1 LITKLNMTNYEMQGG
16 GMEADFVIVGSG
28 SSGSALASRLS
39 EDGKNS
45 VLVLEYGG
53 TDTSPLIQMPGA
65 LSFPM
70 NMPRYDWG
78 YFSEPEP
85 HLGGRKLAC
94 PRGKVIG
101 GSSSINGMVYVR
113 GHAGDY
119 DNWSDTGAEG
129 WSYADVLPYFLRMEN
144 WHDSG
149 QGGDPEW
156 RGKNG
161 PLHITR
167 GKRDIPLHKA
177 FVDAGIQ
184 AGFELTKDYNGEQ
197 QEGFS
202 PMEQT
207 VWKGQRW
214 SAANAYLKPALK
226 RSNLDLHNCLARRII
241 MDGKRAVG
249 VEVQRGSDVYIVHAR
264 REVIIAASAINSP
277 KLLML
282 SGIGPAAHIKETGIN
297 VIADRPGVG
306 QNLQDHLE
314 LYIQQACTQ
323 PITLFKYWNLF
334 GKMRV
339 GIEWLLN
346 KSGPGASNAFE
357 TCAFL
362 RSKPGVSYPDIQYH
376 FLPIAVRYDGQ
387 AAAEGHGFQA
397 HVGPMRSASRGS
409 IRLNSSNPEDKPKIV
424 FNYMSQPQD
433 WEDFRH
439 CIRLTRS
446 IFGQPAF
453 DPFRGKEIQPGIDV
467 QSDEELDTFISEHV
481 ESAYHPCGTC
491 KIGRPDDPMAV
502 VDPECRVI
510 GVDSLRVVDSSI
522 FPRIPNGNLNGPSIM
537 VGEKGADH
545 ILGRPPLPKDNRA
558 PWINPRWKTSD
569 R

>member
-1 LITKLNMTNYEMQGG
+1 
-16 GMEADFVIVGSG
+16 MEADFVIVGSG

-53 TDTSPLIQMPGA
+53 TDASPLIQMPGA

-376 FLPIAVRYDGQ
+376 FLPIAVRYDGH

-446 IFGQPAF
+446 IFGQLAF

-545 ILGRPPLPKDNRA
+545 ILGHAPLPKDNRA

>member
-1 LITKLNMTNYEMQGG
+1 MTNYEMQGG

-491 KIGRPDDPMAV
+491 KIGRPEDPMAV

-545 ILGRPPLPKDNRA
+545 ILGRAPLPKDNRA

>member
-1 LITKLNMTNYEMQGG
+1 
-16 GMEADFVIVGSG
+16 MEADFVIVGSG

-446 IFGQPAF
+446 KFGQPAF

-491 KIGRPDDPMAV
+491 KIGRPEDPMAV

-545 ILGRPPLPKDNRA
+545 ILGRAPLPKDNRA
-558 PWINPRWKTSD
+558 PWINPRWKISD